1 MHEHRCQ
8 RAHAAPLIIALG
20 AAVAGDS
27 HIPEVERLLSV
38 GAATMNM
45 LNAIHALGYGGSGRR
60 ARLPT
65 MRGCMPR
72 SGSNRR
78 NVCWG
83 FCLSARQGPLRSG

>member
-45 LNAIHALGYGGSGRR
+45 LNAIHALGYGG
-60 ARLPT
+60 
-65 MRGCMPR
+65 
-72 SGSNRR
+72 
-78 NVCWG
+78 
-83 FCLSARQGPLRSG
+83 F